1 MKVVVEFLESGR
13 FRDNFWDGEFRVEKG
28 EYRAVSPS
36 LAAQLIHNRQASLYH
51 SDDPDQTAFINPAD
65 GTPMK

>member
-1 MKVVVEFLESGR
+1 GGGGGGGNGRPVDYESCE
-13 FRDNFWDGEFRVEKG
+13 GEH
-28 EYRAVSPS
+28 RAVSPS

>member
-1 MKVVVEFLESGR
+1 M
-13 FRDNFWDGEFRVEKG
+13 EKG
-28 EYRAVSPS
+28 EHRAVSPS